1 MPFTTRHPAAWSGA
15 TAAVLAAL
23 TLCAS
28 PAAAQTWPAK
38 PIKLVQGFAPA
49 GNGDIIARLMAQ
61 KISEPLGQQV
71 IVEGRTGA
79 GGNVASDYVAKS
91 PADGYTIILL
101 TGGHAVSAAMY
112 RQLPFDPVED
122 FSMTSLVATFAFVVA
137 TASDS
142 PLKSV
147 ADIIATAKKAPG
159 TLSFSSVGVGSTQ
172 HLAGELFKSVAAI
185 DITHIPYRG
194 GAAPVNDVMTGRVS
208 MLFDTLTPTL
218 PQIKAGKLHA
228 LGVTSK
234 TRSASL
240 PEVAPVM
247 DTLPT
252 YEVTSWVGIAAPAR
266 LPGAILDRLN
276 QELVRAIASPDARER
291 LASLG
296 ADARSST
303 PAEMRSDVAAEIA
316 KWKRVVEVAKIER
329 Q

>member
-1 MPFTTRHPAAWSGA
+1 MQLATRRLAAWSCA
-15 TAAVLAAL
+15 TAAVLAAI
-23 TLCAS
+23 TLGS
-28 PAAAQTWPAK
+28 PPAAAQAWPAK

-71 IVEGRTGA
+71 IVEGRTGS
-79 GGNVASDYVAKS
+79 GGNLASDFVAKS
-91 PADGYTIILL
+91 PPDGYTIILL

-112 RQLPFDPVED
+112 RQLPFDPIED
-122 FSMTSLVATFAFVVA
+122 FTMASMVATFAFVVA

-142 PLKSV
+142 PLMSI
-147 ADIIATAKKAPG
+147 ADVIAAAKKAPG

-172 HLAGELFKSVAAI
+172 HLAGELFKSVAGI

-218 PQIKAGKLHA
+218 PQIKAGKLRA
-228 LGVTSK
+228 LAVTSK
-234 TRSASL
+234 ARSATL
-240 PEVAPVM
+240 PDLPPVA
-247 DTLPT
+247 DTLPS
-252 YEVTSWVGIAAPAR
+252 YEVTSWVGIAGPAK
-266 LPGAILDRLN
+266 LPGAVLERLN
-276 QELVRAIASPDARER
+276 HELVRAIATQDARER
-291 LASLG
+291 LAGLG

-303 PAEMRSDVAAEIA
+303 PAEMRSHVAGEIA

>member
-1 MPFTTRHPAAWSGA
+1 MQATVRNLAAWSRG
-15 TAAVLAAL
+15 TAAVLGGLALLSTAAI
-23 TLCAS
+23 
-28 PAAAQTWPAK
+28 AQTWPAK

-61 KISEPLGQQV
+61 KISDPLGQQV

-122 FSMTSLVATFAFVVA
+122 FTMTSLVATFAFVVA

-147 ADIIATAKKAPG
+147 ADIITTAKKAPG

-172 HLAGELFKSVAAI
+172 HLAGELFKSVAGI

-218 PQIKAGKLHA
+218 PQIKAGKLRA

-240 PEVAPVM
+240 PDVAPVVE
-247 DTLPT
+247 TLPS
-252 YEVTSWVGIAAPAR
+252 YEVTSWVGIAAPAK

-276 QELVRAIASPDARER
+276 MELVRAIATPDAKER

-296 ADARSST
+296 ADAHSST
-303 PAEMRSDVAAEIA
+303 PAEMRTYVAGEIA
-316 KWKRVVEVAKIER
+316 KWKRVVEAAKIER